1 MNWRDEV
8 PGTSVRASNQEPE
21 LCQEALP
28 DQGNRASA
36 WHLNAYVLL
45 SSLDDSQQLNFT
57 APLNVDRGLVA
68 LSRVQK
74 TTSS

>member
-1 MNWRDEV
+1 MNGRDEV
-8 PGTSVRASNQEPE
+8 PGTSVRASDQEPE

-28 DQGNRASA
+28 DQGNRTSA

-45 SSLDDSQQLNFT
+45 PSLDDTQQLNFT
-57 APLNVDRGLVA
+57 APPKAGQRQSLASSG
-68 LSRVQK
+68 QK